1 MVQSR
6 RMEVLETLGEVG
18 RAVELFGLLGDT
30 LKDTATLLSEEVKG
44 AIILHVA
51 AAIPAILPGT
61 TMVVGVVGDIFVT
74 SHPIT

>member
-6 RMEVLETLGEVG
+6 QMEVMETLEEAE

-30 LKDTATLLSEEVKG
+30 LKDTATLLSKEVKV
-44 AIILHVA
+44 AIILNVA
-51 AAIPAILPGT
+51 AAVPAILRGT
-61 TMVVGVVGDIFVT
+61 TMVEGVAGDTFVT